1 MLLIR
6 RQSSFY
12 HQNHLYKAW
21 WYMSVCNPSSWVV
34 EEILNQKFKVT
45 ISYILSLWTA
55 WDIWDSIS
63 ETNKRSVYLRSVF
76 IHWPSV
82 YFWSLEF
89 SREEASAQTVKS
101 RLEVKEY
108 EKNKRKIFKAQN
120 HNMYHVIGILLC
132 VFPTISILS
141 YCSQG
146 TIEVSWE
153 MQFSLFQLYLLN
165 CLIEP
170 EKISASFS
178 TRTSVKFL
186 FQKIWSP

>member
-1 MLLIR
+1 MSSYTDLQYIFGPLSSLEKKQVLRLLI
-6 RQSSFY
+6 
-12 HQNHLYKAW
+12 K
-21 WYMSVCNPSSWVV
+21 
-34 EEILNQKFKVT
+34 
-45 ISYILSLWTA
+45 
-55 WDIWDSIS
+55 SI
-63 ETNKRSVYLRSVF
+63 
-76 IHWPSV
+76 
-82 YFWSLEF
+82 
-89 SREEASAQTVKS
+89 
-101 RLEVKEY
+101 LEVKEY
-108 EKNKRKIFKAQN
+108 EKNKRKIFNAQN
-120 HNMYHVIGILLC
+120 HNMYHVIDILLC

-141 YCSQG
+141 YYSQG